1 MHYLKNL
8 VPAEHKVLPDYFQ
21 APLSKK
27 KAKQPKLSLFY
38 TLISVAFFI
47 AAVCCIERVL
57 ITIVLGVISWLFT
70 TKGKTWFENKAQFQL
85 TNKIRW
91 SFSAFLMLL
100 IIPLLAYYNYSDAE
114 KGYKHELIRQKQ
126 EKFTTDSLKAE
137 FIRKDSLHF
146 YFKKLNQ
153 EDPQEAFAILQNVEK
168 FAVAPREIDT
178 FKLIKKVVSR
188 RFAKSLVKKGQRK
201 AALVVY
207 NGLLEENPKDGDLL
221 YDRANYFI
229 KAGNIKAAVADLTT
243 SIDAGN
249 ALASKLYNKV
259 NPLRRKVS
267 YYVTRCCDG
276 TTSNATGR
284 GACSWHGGVCNWNE
298 PVYEEYRKY

>member
-1 MHYLKNL
+1 MRYLKNL
-8 VPAEHKVLPDYFQ
+8 VPTEHKVLPDYFHNPQ
-21 APLSKK
+21 SKK
-27 KAKQPKLSLFY
+27 GKGKQKPSALY
-38 TLISVAFFI
+38 TLISIAFFI
-47 AAVCCIERVL
+47 AAACCTERFL
-57 ITIVLGVISWLFT
+57 ITIVLGVIGWLFT
-70 TKGKTWFENKAQFQL
+70 TKGKTWFENKAQFKL

-91 SFSAFLMLL
+91 NFSAFLMLL

-229 KAGNIKAAVADLTT
+229 EAGNIKAAVADLTT

-259 NPLRRKVS
+259 NPLRRKVA